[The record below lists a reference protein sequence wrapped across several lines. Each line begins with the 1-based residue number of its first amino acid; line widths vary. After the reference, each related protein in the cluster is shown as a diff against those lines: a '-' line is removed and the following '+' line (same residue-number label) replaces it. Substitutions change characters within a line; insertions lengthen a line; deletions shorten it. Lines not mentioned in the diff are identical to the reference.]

1 MVRGREK
8 PYQKQ
13 VRHAGRQ
20 SGANLV
26 LARESHGGVMRIR
39 RAIVPAVLALSVAG
53 SVVAGS
59 ALSVAA
65 GHAPS
70 THTHVVAA
78 SSAATHFHD

>member
-1 MVRGREK
+1 MLVGR
-8 PYQKQ
+8 
-13 VRHAGRQ
+13 AGTD
-20 SGANLV
+20 LV

-39 RAIVPAVLALSVAG
+39 RAIIPAVLALSVAG
-53 SVVAGS
+53 SVAAGA

-70 THTHVVAA
+70 AHTHVVAA